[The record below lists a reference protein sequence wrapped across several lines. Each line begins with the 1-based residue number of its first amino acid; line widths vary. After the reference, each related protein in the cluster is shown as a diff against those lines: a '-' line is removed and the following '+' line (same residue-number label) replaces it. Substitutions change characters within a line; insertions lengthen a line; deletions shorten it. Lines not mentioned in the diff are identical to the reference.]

1 MIKRYIIHQK
11 AIFQLT
17 AFFLL
22 ALSNSIYFFEYN
34 HAATAETQGTV
45 PMIPMEPAMALIIS
59 IATKS
64 VFTNWMNETP

>member
-1 MIKRYIIHQK
+1 MLKRYITHQK

-45 PMIPMEPAMALIIS
+45 PMIPTEPAMARISS

-64 VFTNWMNETP
+64 VFTSWVKETP